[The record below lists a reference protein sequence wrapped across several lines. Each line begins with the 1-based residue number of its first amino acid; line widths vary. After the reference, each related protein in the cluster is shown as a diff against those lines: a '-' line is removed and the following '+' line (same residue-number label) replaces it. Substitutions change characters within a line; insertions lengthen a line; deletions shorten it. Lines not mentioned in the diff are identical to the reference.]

1 MYPKLSKT
9 FYDWLDTFTNEHM
22 MALPNMN
29 SNAFLYIMRAL
40 AEGIQQFDILFCDD
54 YFTENY

>member
-22 MALPNMN
+22 MALPNMD

-40 AEGIQQFDILFCDD
+40 AEGIQQFDILFRS
-54 YFTENY
+54 